1 MKTKKNTVPKH
12 IAIIM
17 DGNRRW
23 ARENK
28 LKVFRG
34 HEIMVREKLELL
46 VDACVDRGIKYL
58 TLWAFSTENWK
69 RNKTEVK
76 VLMNLFRELFE
87 KYAPRLHAKGI
98 KIETIGDLTRF
109 DKDIQ
114 QNIKKWKKITK
125 DNEAITLITAIN
137 YGGRDEVVR
146 AINRLIEDI
155 DTDKIKLKQQDLSHS
170 GRKWLIT
177 EEIFNK
183 YLDTSK
189 FPNPELIIRTS
200 GEQRMS
206 GFLSWSGSYSEYIFT
221 KTLMPDFDEKAL
233 DKALEE
239 FNRRKRRFG
248 S

>member
-1 MKTKKNTVPKH
+1 MKKIKNSAPKH

-23 ARENK
+23 AKKNK

-34 HEIMVREKLELL
+34 HEIMVREKLEILI
-46 VDACVDRGIKYL
+46 DACVDKGIEYL

-69 RNKTEVK
+69 RNKVEVT
-76 VLMNLFRELFE
+76 VLMNLFRELFD
-87 KYAPRLHAKGI
+87 KHAPRLHAKGI
-98 KIETIGDLTRF
+98 KIETIGDMTRF

-114 QNIKKWKKITK
+114 KNISKWKEVTENNKS
-125 DNEAITLITAIN
+125 ITLVLAIN

-146 AINRLIEDI
+146 AVNHLLEDI
-155 DTDKIKLKQQDLSHS
+155 DTDKIKLKQHDVSHS

-177 EEIFNK
+177 EEFFNK

-189 FPNPELIIRTS
+189 FPNPDLIIRTS

-221 KTLMPDFDEKAL
+221 KTLMPDFDEKTL
-233 DKALEE
+233 DQALEE
-239 FNRRKRRFG
+239 LSKRKRRFG
-248 S
+248 K